1 MTLKIGVDTGGTH
14 TDLVLVDT
22 SRNRYE
28 TLKVPTTPDDL
39 GIGILDGV
47 TRLLAETGETA
58 ADVETFLYGTTFVT
72 NLIVE
77 QDDVEVGLIT
87 TEGFRDVVEIGRASR
102 KPNIY
107 DINWRPN
114 PPLVPRRNR
123 YTVPERINA
132 RGEIVTPLDEA
143 ATLNALHAI
152 RDSGIK
158 TVAVCLF
165 HSYANTAH
173 ERAVKQLAAKHCPE
187 LKITL
192 SCDIVREF
200 REFERSSTT
209 CINAYVLGPMDRH
222 LTDLADR
229 LAAADVSGI
238 PYIMRGNGGI
248 MSFDR
253 AKTFPVSITHSG
265 PVAGII
271 GAAAL
276 GKAAGLSD
284 IITFDMGGTSSD
296 ISVISDGRPVVTT
309 KGTLADYPIL
319 LPVVDLVT
327 IGAGGGSIARLDS
340 GGALKVGPKSAGSVP
355 GPLCYGQGG
364 TRATITD
371 ANILT
376 GRLNPDYF
384 LAGAREIFPDLA
396 RSGVMDTIAAPLKL
410 DIHEAALGILDI
422 AESHMVNAIKL
433 VSVERGLDPRDF
445 TLMGF
450 GGAGPLHV
458 VNLAE
463 ALGIKRVLVP
473 PAPGNTSAT
482 GLLCAEIR
490 QDLVRTFVCALRD
503 APPVELERAMEDL
516 MAQSRTVLQQEGV
529 APEEQNVMLSV
540 DLRYE
545 GQSHELA
552 IPFVSD
558 DLGDDRFTG
567 LIERFETHHRSLYGY
582 DLPERRVDLVNIRAT
597 AFGLSPALPWPRRP
611 SGGPVNVQPGSTRRV
626 LHRLNANDEDW
637 PVYRFVGV
645 RPGVRIDGPA
655 IVEYPGS
662 TLVIPPNWTA
672 DYDTL
677 LNTIVTQSAEKNPA
691 SKP

>member
-1 MTLKIGVDTGGTH
+1 MALKIGVDTGGTH
-14 TDLVLVDT
+14 TDLVLSDT
-22 SRNRYE
+22 TQNLYQ
-28 TLKVPTTPDDL
+28 TLKVPTTPADL
-39 GIGILDGV
+39 SIGILDGV
-47 TRLLAETGETA
+47 SQLLAASGETA
-58 ADVETFLYGTTFVT
+58 DGVETFLYGTTFVT

-77 QDDVEVGLIT
+77 QDDVAVGLIT
-87 TEGFRDVVEIGRASR
+87 TQGFRDVVEIGRASR

-114 PPLVPRRNR
+114 PPLVPRKNR

-132 RGEIVTPLDEA
+132 SGEIITALDETA
-143 ATLNALHAI
+143 VLEVLRAI
-152 RDSGIK
+152 SETGIK

-165 HSYANTAH
+165 HAYANTSH
-173 ERAVKQLAAKHCPE
+173 ELAIKRLASEHYPE
-187 LKITL
+187 LTITL
-192 SCDIVREF
+192 SCEIVREF

-209 CINAYVLGPMDRH
+209 CINAYVLGPMDKH
-222 LTDLADR
+222 LTTLAGE
-229 LAAADVSGI
+229 LAGSGLSGI

-253 AKTFPVSITHSG
+253 GKKFPVGITHSG

-276 GKAAGLSD
+276 GRAAGFSD

-296 ISVISDGRPVVTT
+296 ISVISDSQPVVTT
-309 KGTLADYPIL
+309 RGTLADYPIL
-319 LPVVDLVT
+319 LPVIDLVT
-327 IGAGGGSIARLDS
+327 IGAGGGSIARLDP

-364 TRATITD
+364 DNATITD
-371 ANILT
+371 ANILA

-384 LAGAREIFPDLA
+384 LAGAREIFPELA
-396 RSGVMDTIAAPLKL
+396 QSGVTDKIAKPLNLDTDK
-410 DIHEAALGILDI
+410 AALGILDI

-458 VNLAE
+458 VNLAA

-473 PAPGNTSAT
+473 SAPGNTSAT
-482 GLLCAEIR
+482 GLLCAEIK
-490 QDLVRTFVCALRD
+490 QDLVRTFVCSLRD
-503 APPVELERAMEDL
+503 APLDELKRATEGLMEE
-516 MAQSRTVLQQEGV
+516 SRSVLRQEGV
-529 APEEQNVMLSV
+529 PEDEQKFALSV

-552 IPFVSD
+552 IPFVLD
-558 DLGDDRFTG
+558 DFEDQRFAG
-567 LIERFETHHRSLYGY
+567 LIGRFEVRHKTLYGY
-582 DLPERRVDLVNIRAT
+582 DLHERRVDLVNIRST
-597 AFGLSPALPWPRRP
+597 AFGLPPALPWPQQP
-611 SGGPVNVQPGSTRRV
+611 ANEPIDVKPVSRRRV
-626 LHRLNANDEDW
+626 LHGLNENDDEW
-637 PVYRFVGV
+637 PVYRFVAFK
-645 RPGVRIDGPA
+645 PGVRIAGPA

-662 TLVIPPNWTA
+662 TLVIPPRWIA

-677 LNTIVTQSAEKNPA
+677 LNAVLTQ
-691 SKP
+691 